1 MEELKGISA
10 MASVA
15 SSLTLHSVLA
25 TLHTAKRP
33 EETARDIAYNEGVQ
47 AAINVIEVYRMVLN
61 GELTSREKEGKSNG

>member
-15 SSLTLHSVLA
+15 SNLTLHSVLA

-47 AAINVIEVYRMVLN
+47 AAINVIEVYKMVLN
-61 GELTSREKEGKSNG
+61 GEQQAKAKDNG

>member
-47 AAINVIEVYRMVLN
+47 AAINVIEVYKMVLTGEQQAKGKTN
-61 GELTSREKEGKSNG
+61 G

>member
-47 AAINVIEVYRMVLN
+47 AAINVIEVYKMVLS
-61 GELTSREKEGKSNG
+61 GEQQAKEKSK

>member
-15 SSLTLHSVLA
+15 SNLTLHSVLA

-47 AAINVIEVYRMVLN
+47 AAINVIEVYKMVLSGEQQAKAKDN
-61 GELTSREKEGKSNG
+61 G

>member
-47 AAINVIEVYRMVLN
+47 AAINVIEVYKMVLTSEQQAKAKDN
-61 GELTSREKEGKSNG
+61 G

>member
-47 AAINVIEVYRMVLN
+47 AAINVIEVYKMVLT
-61 GELTSREKEGKSNG
+61 GEQQAKEKSK

>member
-33 EETARDIAYNEGVQ
+33 EETARDIAYNEGVE
-47 AAINVIEVYRMVLN
+47 AAINVIEVYKMVLT
-61 GELTSREKEGKSNG
+61 GEQQAKEKSK